1 MRFNAF
7 AIFAAA
13 ASLAFV
19 SCAKNTAGKLDDEK
33 IGEETTEKIAEE
45 TMEPPAPIET
55 FAEGTILSKSASLC
69 LFGRDSAMHP
79 VIKLSQGASV
89 TLLEVDGEFD
99 SKTVPDSSKAA
110 ETENA
115 ETISEGTKYIH
126 AVHDSMDFWIE
137 ASTFAIGC
145 VKAAAIERTSLFADS
160 ELTQKLDA
168 SPLKFSSVVAKAKIF
183 FYDSEAKAVKEAFVP
198 SSSISERKDD
208 IEVSRIAEALKTTT
222 RAAPRNAL
230 FAEAARYKPSAKV
243 LSVLNAQKE
252 ERQTY
257 SYQEAAKA
265 VQKLSRGV
273 NVDELMTVDQSK
285 DPFK

>member
-1 MRFNAF
+1 
-7 AIFAAA
+7 
-13 ASLAFV
+13 
-19 SCAKNTAGKLDDEK
+19 
-33 IGEETTEKIAEE
+33 
-45 TMEPPAPIET
+45 MEPPAPIET

-168 SPLKFSSVVAKAKIF
+168 SPLKFSSVVAKAAEKTDSENPKSAKIF